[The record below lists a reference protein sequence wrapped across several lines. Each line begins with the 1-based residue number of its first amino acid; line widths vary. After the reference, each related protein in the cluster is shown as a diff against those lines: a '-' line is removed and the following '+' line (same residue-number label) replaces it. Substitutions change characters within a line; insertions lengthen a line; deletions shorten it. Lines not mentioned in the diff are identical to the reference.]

1 MVAERLTISESPQAH
16 RRTLMYKFEF
26 ESEVDE
32 FVRSLSALAIPPS
45 AITILQLALQSTSR
59 YSRIRMRDP
68 QQSPQFARY
77 TWVGACSGSA
87 LGLLLG
93 LVLQYNDWLALSW
106 LESIF
111 IHFIALIALCAVLG
125 GTIGA
130 ILAAYQIQE
139 RVLDIPPQNAD
150 GYLVVV
156 KTPLDVCERCE
167 LLAQSLGAR
176 TISV

>member
-32 FVRSLSALAIPPS
+32 FVRSLTALAISPQ
-45 AITILQLALQSTSR
+45 AITVLQLALQSTSR

-77 TWVGACSGSA
+77 TWAGALGGGV

-93 LVLQYNDWLALSW
+93 LVLQYNDWLALTL

-130 ILAAYQIQE
+130 ILVAYQVQE
-139 RVLDIPPQNAD
+139 QVVNIPPQNAD

-156 KTPLDVCERCE
+156 KTPPAVCERCE

-176 TISV
+176 HISV